1 MVAEIR
7 NSRGQEH
14 SMRIYYDIHLGDR
27 KIDKRELH
35 GEQIVKAGRYWI
47 AKTLLELGAATVDPL
62 SPANPLIFSAG
73 PFAGSSFSNANRTS
87 VGCKSPLTGG
97 IKEANG
103 GGSFSYGLGQLKVAG
118 FTLHGASPTWV
129 VIHFKKDGTIEFDD
143 AAPYLG
149 RGNFEAQNMLHAKYG
164 KKVTIA
170 LNGPVGEYQGLLAG
184 IAFSDKDG
192 RPARLSARGGVGAV
206 MGSKKVKAIVVD
218 LDTIPPFTD
227 RKKVNA
233 AIKDYAKMLQA
244 DSMVQNFY
252 QKIGT
257 MGMADLQNALGGL
270 PVRNF
275 SAGQLVDTSTGE
287 KFKMGGEYIS
297 QLNVSRGG
305 EHTHACMPGCV
316 IQCSNVYA
324 DASGKEVV
332 SPVEYETLGLLG
344 TNCGISDP
352 DDLAQLNYIAND
364 LGVDTI
370 ETGAT
375 LAVLMEA
382 GLGAFGD
389 KKFMADCLAEI
400 RKGTPNG
407 KIWAQGTARVGAHYK
422 VRRVPVIKKQAI
434 SAYDPRVVEAT
445 GITMMATAQGADH
458 TAGNLPRLKTREM
471 DAAAIV
477 EQSLAHQARVAA
489 NDSLGLCIFGMSVTN
504 PNTEFLTNAINA
516 AHGTNL
522 TKDFFEPLG
531 RDTLRLEYEF
541 NKRAGFTEKD
551 DELPEFFYT
560 EPLAPTNHVAR
571 FHGPDVHGMYEK
583 LPQPVL

>member
-1 MVAEIR
+1 MRKYHDIR
-7 NSRGQEH
+7 L
-14 SMRIYYDIHLGDR
+14 DDR
-27 KIDKRELH
+27 AVTTRELR
-35 GEQIVKAGRYWI
+35 GEEIVRAGRYLI
-47 AKTLLELGAATVDPL
+47 ARTLLDMGAAGVDPL

-73 PFAGSSFSNANRTS
+73 PFAGTSFSNANRTS
-87 VGCKSPLTGG
+87 VGCRSPLTGG

-103 GGSFSYGLGQLKVAG
+103 GGTFSYGLGQLKMAG
-118 FTLHGASPTWV
+118 FTLLGASPDWV
-129 VIHFKKDGTIEFDD
+129 VIHLGKDGGIAFDD

-149 RGNFEAQNMLHAKYG
+149 KGNFEAQGLLHARYG
-164 KKVTIA
+164 KKVAIA
-170 LNGPVGEYQGLLAG
+170 LCGPVGEYQGLLAG

-192 RPARLSARGGVGAV
+192 RPSRLAARGGVGAV
-206 MGSKKVKAIVVD
+206 MGSKRVKAIVLD
-218 LDTIPPFTD
+218 LDRIPPFHEP
-227 RKKVNA
+227 KKVNA
-233 AIKDYAKMLQA
+233 AVKDYARMLQA

-252 QKIGT
+252 AKIGT

-275 SAGQLVDTSTGE
+275 SAGQQVNVATGE
-287 KFKMGGEYIS
+287 KFRMGGDYIS

-316 IQCSNVYA
+316 IQCSNVYH
-324 DASGKEVV
+324 DAGGREVV

-344 TNCGISDP
+344 TNCGIDDP
-352 DDLAQLNYIAND
+352 DRLAQLNFIAND

-370 ETGAT
+370 EAGAT

-389 KKFMADCLAEI
+389 VGFMTDCLAEI
-400 RKGTPNG
+400 RRGTERG
-407 KIWAQGTARVGAHYK
+407 RLWAQGTARVGEHYK

-445 GITMMATAQGADH
+445 GVSMMATAQGADH

-471 DAAAIV
+471 DPAAIV

-504 PNTEFLTNAINA
+504 PNTDFVASAINA
-516 AHGTNL
+516 AHGTSL
-522 TKDFFEPLG
+522 TKDFFEALG
-531 RDTLRLEYEF
+531 RETLRLEAEF
-541 NKRAGFTEKD
+541 NRRAGFTEKD
-551 DELPEFFYT
+551 DELPDFFYT
-560 EPLAPTNHVAR
+560 EPLPPTNHVAR
-571 FHGPDVHGMYEK
+571 FHAADVHGMYER
-583 LPQPVL
+583 LPA

>member
-1 MVAEIR
+1 
-7 NSRGQEH
+7 
-14 SMRIYYDIHLGDR
+14 MRTYYDIHLDDR
-27 KIDKRELH
+27 TIDNRELE
-35 GEQIVKAGRYWI
+35 GEAIVKAGRYLI
-47 AKTLLELGAATVDPL
+47 AKTLLDLGAATVDPL

-97 IKEANG
+97 VKEANG
-103 GGSFSYGLGQLKVAG
+103 GGSFSYGLGQLKIAG
-118 FTLHGASPTWV
+118 FTLHGASPDWV
-129 VIHFKKDGTIEFDD
+129 VMHFKKGGGIDFDD

-149 RGNFEAQNMLHAKYG
+149 RGNFAAQDMLHARYG

-170 LNGPVGEYQGLLAG
+170 LCGPVGEYLGLIAG

-206 MGSKKVKAIVVD
+206 MGAKRVKAIVVD
-218 LDTIPPFTD
+218 LDRVPSFHEP
-227 RKKVNA
+227 RKVNA
-233 AIKDYAKMLQA
+233 AIKNYAKMLQA

-252 QKIGT
+252 AKIGT
-257 MGMADLQNALGGL
+257 MGMADMQNGLGGL

-275 SAGQLVDTSTGE
+275 SAGQLVDVSTGE
-287 KFKMGGEYIS
+287 KFKMGGDYIS

-316 IQCSNVYA
+316 IQCSNVYH
-324 DASGKEVV
+324 DANGKEVV

-382 GLGAFGD
+382 GLGVFGD
-389 KKFMADCLAEI
+389 VKFMAECLAEI
-400 RKGTPNG
+400 RRGSDTG
-407 KIWAQGTARVGAHYK
+407 RLWAQGTARVGQHYN

-471 DAAAIV
+471 DTAAIV

-504 PNTEFLTNAINA
+504 PNTEFIANAINDA
-516 AHGTNL
+516 CGTNL
-522 TKDFFEPLG
+522 GKDFFETLG
-531 RDTLRLEYEF
+531 RETLRLEDEF
-541 NKRAGFTEKD
+541 NRRAGFTEKD

-560 EPLAPTNHVAR
+560 EPLPPTNHVAR
-571 FHGPDVHGMYEK
+571 FHASDVHGMYDR
-583 LPQPVL
+583 LPT

>member
-1 MVAEIR
+1 
-7 NSRGQEH
+7 
-14 SMRIYYDIHLGDR
+14 MRTYYDLLLTDR
-27 KIDKRELH
+27 TIARRELE
-35 GEQIVKAGRYWI
+35 GEAIVKAGRYLI
-47 AKTLLELGAATVDPL
+47 AKTLLELGAATVEPL
-62 SPANPLIFSAG
+62 SPQNPLIFSAG

-118 FTLHGASPTWV
+118 FTLHGASSSWA
-129 VIHFKKDGTIEFDD
+129 VIHFKKDGGLDFDD

-149 RGNFEAQNMLHAKYG
+149 KGNFEAQNLLHARYG

-170 LNGPVGEYQGLLAG
+170 LCGPVGEYLGLIAG

-206 MGSKKVKAIVVD
+206 MGSKRVKAIVVD
-218 LDTIPPFTD
+218 LDRIPPFHEP
-227 RKKVNA
+227 KKVNA
-233 AIKDYAKMLQA
+233 SIKDYAKMLQA
-244 DSMVQNFY
+244 DSMVTNFY
-252 QKIGT
+252 AKIGT

-275 SAGQLVDTSTGE
+275 SAGQLVDVSTGE
-287 KFKMGGEYIS
+287 KFKMGGDYIS

-316 IQCSNVYA
+316 IQCSNVYV

-344 TNCGISDP
+344 TNCGLSDP
-352 DDLAQLNYIAND
+352 DDLAQMNFLAND

-370 ETGAT
+370 ELGAT

-382 GLGAFGD
+382 GLGVFGD
-389 KKFMADCLAEI
+389 VKFMADCMAEI
-400 RKGTPNG
+400 RRGSEQG
-407 KIWAQGTARVGAHYK
+407 RLWAQGTARVGAHYK

-471 DAAAIV
+471 DTAAII

-504 PNTEFLTNAINA
+504 ANNA
-516 AHGTNL
+516 AHGTSL

-531 RDTLRLEYEF
+531 REALRLEWEF
-541 NKRAGFTEKD
+541 NKRAGFTAKD
-551 DELPEFFYT
+551 DELPAFFY
-560 EPLAPTNHVAR
+560 EEALPPTNHVAR
-571 FHGPDVHGMYEK
+571 FHAADVHGMYDK
-583 LPQPVL
+583 LGV

>member
-1 MVAEIR
+1 
-7 NSRGQEH
+7 
-14 SMRIYYDIHLGDR
+14 MRTYYDINLDDR
-27 KIDKRELH
+27 TIGKRELH
-35 GEQIVKAGRYWI
+35 GEEIVRAGRYFI
-47 AKTLLELGAATVDPL
+47 AKTLLEAGAATVDPL
-62 SPANPLIFSAG
+62 SPENPLIFSAG
-73 PFAGSSFSNANRTS
+73 PFAGTSFSNANRTS

-103 GGSFSYGLGQLKVAG
+103 GGSFSYGLGQLKIAG
-118 FTLHGASPTWV
+118 FTLHGASREWV
-129 VIHFKKDGTIEFDD
+129 VIHFKKDGGIEFDD

-149 RGNFEAQNMLHAKYG
+149 KGNFEAQQMLHKQYG
-164 KKVTIA
+164 KKVTIG
-170 LNGPVGEYQGLLAG
+170 LCGPVGEYQGLLAG

-206 MGSKKVKAIVVD
+206 MGSKKVKAVVVD
-218 LDTIPPFTD
+218 LDKIPPFSEP
-227 RKKVNA
+227 KKVNA
-233 AIKDYAKMLQA
+233 AVKDYAKMLQA
-244 DSMVQNFY
+244 DSMVTNFY

-257 MGMADLQNALGGL
+257 MGMADLQNTLGGL

-275 SAGQLVDTSTGE
+275 SAGQLVDVASGE
-287 KFKMGGEYIS
+287 TFKMGGQHIS

-324 DASGKEVV
+324 DANGKEVV

-344 TNCGISDP
+344 TNCGIGDP
-352 DDLAQLNYIAND
+352 DELAQLNYIAND

-382 GLGAFGD
+382 GLGQFGD
-389 KKFMADCLAEI
+389 VKFMADCLAEI
-400 RKGTPNG
+400 RQGTEKGRL
-407 KIWAQGTARVGAHYK
+407 WAQGTARVGEHYN

-445 GITMMATAQGADH
+445 GIAMMATAQGADH

-471 DAAAIV
+471 DIAQII
-477 EQSLAHQARVAA
+477 EQSLAHQARIAA

-504 PNTEFLTNAINA
+504 PNTEFLANAINA
-516 AHGTNL
+516 AHGTEL

-531 RDTLRLEYEF
+531 REALRLEWEF
-541 NKRAGFTEKD
+541 NKQAGFTEKD
-551 DELPEFFYT
+551 DELPEFFYD
-560 EPLAPTNHVAR
+560 EPLPPTNHVAR
-571 FHGPDVHGMYEK
+571 FHASDVHGMYAG
-583 LPQPVL
+583 L